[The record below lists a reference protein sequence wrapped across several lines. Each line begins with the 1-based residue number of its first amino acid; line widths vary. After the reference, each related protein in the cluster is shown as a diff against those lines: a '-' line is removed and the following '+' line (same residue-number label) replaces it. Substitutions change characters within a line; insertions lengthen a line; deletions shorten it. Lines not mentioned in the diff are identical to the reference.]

1 MDQQLRADL
10 RTGTPLAGRQIHGLV
25 SDDWILWTVRRAY
38 RRQAAGQARSRMMA
52 TAEQRN
58 HAKSFLEKAE
68 DSIASTEANLAA
80 ERYTP
85 AAGDAIHAGMRA
97 KDAIVTVLTGS
108 TSKGNDRATAAK
120 NYARRCPSD
129 PRQPR
134 QRRLGVSC
142 SRPRATSST
151 ARTW

>member
-1 MDQQLRADL
+1 
-10 RTGTPLAGRQIHGLV
+10 
-25 SDDWILWTVRRAY
+25 
-38 RRQAAGQARSRMMA
+38 MMA

-68 DSIASTEANLAA
+68 ESIASTEANLAA